1 MLSEKIIK
9 KLAKVVEGPEGN
21 AKISEETKIFNLN
34 AYTKAKSKAKT
45 TEDFVKQKQKNII
58 LTVSRTIIFSVF
70 SSTKIV

>member
-9 KLAKVVEGPEGN
+9 KLVKVVEGPEGN

>member
-9 KLAKVVEGPEGN
+9 KLVKVVEGPEGN

-34 AYTKAKSKAKT
+34 AYPKAKSKAKT